1 MDLTRVSSCDIIG
14 VVKKVISA
22 KQAAASRVNG
32 RKSRGPK
39 SAAGK
44 ARSRLNA
51 WKHGLRARVVV
62 FPVGTDREREA
73 ELEAL
78 RRQFREHLEPVGTV
92 ESILVERI
100 VTAYWRLHWE
110 LMAECGEIA
119 PHMSGGVEKEG
130 ELTAEARSDAAILPL
145 MDGLRKI
152 LRYEATLERQLY
164 RAMDQFER
172 LQWARRGGM
181 IPSLLMVEEVSGG

>member
-1 MDLTRVSSCDIIG
+1 MSKS
-14 VVKKVISA
+14 ISA
-22 KQAAASRVNG
+22 TQAAASRING

-44 ARSRLNA
+44 ARSRMNA

-62 FPVGTDREREA
+62 FPGRTDREREA

-119 PHMSGGVEKEG
+119 PRMGATGQGIGKFDVTASST
-130 ELTAEARSDAAILPL
+130 TAEGRWDVAILPS
-145 MDGLRKI
+145 MEGPRKV

-164 RAMDQFER
+164 RAMDQLAR
-172 LQWARRGGM
+172 RQWARLGGM
-181 IPSLLMVEEVSGG
+181 IPPPLMMEVSGG